1 MNVRIRVTLV
11 FCTLALLLPGAAG
24 AQHFPSDQDLT
35 ALIRSRVEEDRA
47 VGIVIGIMEA
57 DGSTRIVAYGDAGP
71 NARALGPK
79 SLFEIGSITKVFTAT
94 LLADMVARGEVSLS
108 DPVSE
113 YLPDEVTM
121 PSRGGREIT
130 LLDLSTHHSA
140 LPRLPDN
147 MSPANPANPYAD
159 YTVEQMYAFLS
170 GHELRRDIGS
180 EFEYSN
186 LAVGLLGHVLARVG
200 GGSYEDVIR
209 ERVLGPL
216 GMEMTGITL
225 EGDMRDWMAEGHD
238 AQGGVVPLWDLPT
251 LAGAGALRS
260 DIGDML
266 TFLAANTGPPES
278 RLERSMRASHEVR
291 ESMNAQT
298 GVGLN
303 WMVRSVGDETI
314 VWHNG
319 GTAGFRTFIGFD
331 PDKGVGAVVLT
342 NSGHGA
348 DDIGLH
354 LINPELPLAPAPVPV
369 GERLEVTVAED
380 ILETYVGEYEL
391 LATMS
396 VFVTLESGALFAR
409 VTGQGTL
416 PIFAESETE
425 FFYRAVDAQ
434 ISFTK
439 NDSGVVTGMI
449 FHQNGA
455 NQPARKVSGEAP
467 DPPDPTGGRI
477 AVEVAEEILDTYVG
491 EYELAPGLIVM
502 VTLEGGA
509 LFAQVTGQG
518 KLALLAESETEFFLS
533 AVDAQVSFTK
543 DAAGNVT
550 GMILHQS
557 GVDQQGDKVR

>member
-1 MNVRIRVTLV
+1 MIKRIRHAFVLCALV
-11 FCTLALLLPGAAG
+11 VLLSGAATA

-35 ALIRSRVEEDRA
+35 ALIRSRVDEDRA
-47 VGIVIGIMEA
+47 VGIVLGVMEA
-57 DGSTRIVAYGDAGP
+57 DGSTRIVAYGNAGP
-71 NARALGPK
+71 NARALGAR

-94 LLADMVARGEVSLS
+94 LLGDMVDRGEVSLS
-108 DPVSE
+108 DPVSD
-113 YLPDEVTM
+113 YLPDGVTM

-147 MSPANPANPYAD
+147 MSPADPANPYAD

-180 EFEYSN
+180 QFEYSN
-186 LAVGLLGHVLARVG
+186 LAVGLLGHVLARAA
-200 GGSYEDVIR
+200 GGSYEDVVR
-209 ERVLGPL
+209 ERILEPL
-216 GMEMTGITL
+216 RMNMTGITL
-225 EGDMRDWMAEGHD
+225 EGDMRDWMARGHNT
-238 AQGGVVPLWDLPT
+238 QGDVVPLWDLPT

-260 DIGDML
+260 DVGDML
-266 TFLAANTGPPES
+266 KFLAANTGAPES
-278 RLERSMRASHEVR
+278 RLERTMRTNHEVR

-303 WMVRSVGDETI
+303 WLVQSVGEETI

-369 GERLEVTVAED
+369 AERVEVAVSED

-391 LATMS
+391 APTFTI
-396 VFVTLESGALFAR
+396 VVTREGGALFVQATAQPR
-409 VTGQGTL
+409 FPV
-416 PIFAESETE
+416 FAESET
-425 FFYRAVDAQ
+425 
-434 ISFTK
+434 K
-439 NDSGVVTGMI
+439 
-449 FHQNGA
+449 
-455 NQPARKVSGEAP
+455 
-467 DPPDPTGGRI
+467 
-477 AVEVAEEILDTYVG
+477 
-491 EYELAPGLIVM
+491 
-502 VTLEGGA
+502 
-509 LFAQVTGQG
+509 
-518 KLALLAESETEFFLS
+518 FFLR

-543 DAAGNVT
+543 DDAGSVT

-557 GVDQQGDKVR
+557 GVDQQARKVR